1 MKALKAGALY
11 FALVFGA
18 GFILGPIRLYFV
30 VPSIGTRMAELMEIP
45 IMIAVIFF
53 AARWVVRRLGIP
65 PTPGI
70 RLGMGCTAFVLL
82 LAAEFGFVLWLQ
94 GLSISEYLATRDPVS
109 GTVYYISLGVFA
121 IMPILVE
128 KRRAHHFS

>member
-1 MKALKAGALY
+1 
-11 FALVFGA
+11 
-18 GFILGPIRLYFV
+18 
-30 VPSIGTRMAELMEIP
+30 MEIP

-53 AARWVVRRLGIP
+53 SARWVVRHLGIP
-65 PTPGI
+65 PTSGS

-94 GLSISEYLATRDPVS
+94 GLSISDYLATRDPVS
-109 GTVYYISLGVFA
+109 GAVYYISLGVFA

-128 KRRAHHFS
+128 KRKVNNFS